1 MNFESIIKYPAVFLL
16 ACVATWALT
25 PWVSRLAV
33 RVGMVDRP
41 DERRIH
47 KGVIPRMGGL
57 AVFLGFHLGALLIF
71 LAPWTPFVG
80 QIDFNQWK
88 RIAFSSLLILL
99 LGLWDDRRN
108 VKASVKL
115 AGQVLVSILTVAM
128 GVRMSAVIG
137 GSIPVWLDWIVS
149 AGWILLL
156 INAFNLIDGMDGL
169 ASGLAMVS
177 ALGLAASLLLR
188 SAPGDALLF
197 LALAGACLGFLRYNF
212 HPASIFLGDCG
223 SMFLGFMLATLS
235 LATQSKGPALAVV
248 GVPLFAMGIPLL
260 DTLLAIWRRSVRLAD
275 GSGEV
280 PSLLASLAKAD
291 QEHLHHRLIRSGL
304 GQRNSALLL
313 YGGAIA
319 LSTVAVLLVV
329 SKSAAQGTLLIAFV
343 GVFYVIFRHVAVS
356 ELHQSGVA
364 VLQGLERPT
373 TGNSSV
379 IIYLAIDTLLLL
391 GSLYAASW
399 MAIRYNPG
407 SLEHKAMF
415 LRMIPAFWGLP
426 MIALMLAGAYSRVW
440 SLARVSEF
448 ILIGLALLG
457 GNFVGLGQFYM
468 VDSRFI
474 QIGLLTVLLH
484 TGLCIPLVTF
494 NRALVRVLQDFIA
507 LTHRLG
513 RGRQGRIR
521 RVLLSGPS
529 AQAAIALR
537 IFAVTPPP
545 GYERLVVVG
554 ILDDDPVFQRR
565 TVHGVRVLG
574 TLDDLAEVCEAYPF
588 EEILVVGDD
597 GTDPVPRLLA
607 ALPSRAVSVRRFS
620 VGVTP
625 LFDPR

>member
-41 DERRIH
+41 GERRIH
-47 KGVIPRMGGL
+47 TGVIPRMGGL

-71 LAPWTPFVG
+71 LAPWKPFAG

-88 RIAFSSLLILL
+88 RIALSSLLILL

-115 AGQVLVSILTVAM
+115 AGQILVSILTVAM
-128 GVRMSAVIG
+128 GVRMSEVIG
-137 GSIPVWLDWIVS
+137 GTIPVWLDWTISV
-149 AGWILLL
+149 GWILLL

-188 SAPGDALLF
+188 GTRGDALLF

-304 GQRNSALLL
+304 GQRNAALLL
-313 YGGAIA
+313 YGGALA
-319 LSTVAVLLVV
+319 LSTIAVLLVV
-329 SKSAAQGTLLIAFV
+329 SKSAGQGMLVIALV

-364 VLQGLERPT
+364 VLQGLEKPT

-379 IIYLAIDTLLLL
+379 IIYVIADSLLIL
-391 GSLYAASW
+391 GSLYLSAHFAS
-399 MAIRYNPG
+399 RYSFTALNEK
-407 SLEHKAMF
+407 SLF
-415 LRMIPAFWGLP
+415 LKLVPALWGLP
-426 MIALMLAGAYSRVW
+426 MLALMLAGAYSRVW

-448 ILIGLALLG
+448 ILIGLFLVG
-457 GNFVGLGQFYM
+457 GNLAGLGQIRLA
-468 VDSRFI
+468 DPKII
-474 QIGLLTVLLH
+474 QPAILTAFLHAGLS
-484 TGLCIPLVTF
+484 IPLITF
-494 NRALVRVLQDFIA
+494 SRALVRVLQDFIA
-507 LTHRLG
+507 LTRRLG
-513 RGRQGRIR
+513 RGGHGGLRQ
-521 RVLLSGPS
+521 VLLSGPS
-529 AQAAIALR
+529 AQAAMALR
-537 IFAVTPPP
+537 FFAVTPPP
-545 GYERLVVVG
+545 GYERIVVVG

-574 TLDDLAEVCEAYPF
+574 TLADLREVVESHPF
-588 EEILVVGDD
+588 QEILVVGDD
-597 GTDPVPRLLA
+597 GTNPIPRLLD
-607 ALPSRAVSVRRFS
+607 ALDGRPMVINRFHAGVSPS
-620 VGVTP
+620 VG
-625 LFDPR
+625 L